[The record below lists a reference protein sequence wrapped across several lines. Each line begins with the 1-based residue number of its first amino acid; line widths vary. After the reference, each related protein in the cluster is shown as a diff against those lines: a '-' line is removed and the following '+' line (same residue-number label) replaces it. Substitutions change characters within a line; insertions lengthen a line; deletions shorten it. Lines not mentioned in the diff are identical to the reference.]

1 MRQLRNSRWLMNKIL
16 LFELNTQSLGFD
28 LHYVKEVIENK
39 NIQPVPLAPQFVLG
53 IVNRRGKVFT
63 IVNLAALLG
72 LPSKE
77 PSPDSRI
84 VILEH
89 KEMDI
94 GLLVDKINQT
104 KSVPSPAQAANETRL
119 FNSKGKEFCHMV
131 LKCEEGIHLLD
142 LEKFFTFLKEGKF
155 NG

>member
-1 MRQLRNSRWLMNKIL
+1 MRQLRNLRWLMNKML

-28 LHYVKEVIENK
+28 LHYVREVIENK
-39 NIQPVPLAPQFVLG
+39 NIQPVPLAPHFVLG

-63 IVNLAALLG
+63 IINLAALLG
-72 LPSKE
+72 VPSKAV
-77 PSPDSRI
+77 SPDSRI

-94 GLLVDKINQT
+94 GILVDKINQT
-104 KSVPSPAQAANETRL
+104 KSVSSTEQAANERNL
-119 FNSKGKEFCHMV
+119 FNSKEKEFCHMV

-142 LEKFFTFLKEGKF
+142 VEKFFAFLKEGKF
-155 NG
+155 SG

>member
-1 MRQLRNSRWLMNKIL
+1 MNKIL

-28 LHYVKEVIENK
+28 LHYVREVIENK

-63 IVNLAALLG
+63 IIDLAALLG
-72 LPSKE
+72 VPSKE
-77 PSPDSRI
+77 LSPDSRI

-104 KSVPSPAQAANETRL
+104 KSVSSTVQAANETHR
-119 FNSKGKEFCHMV
+119 FNSKEKEFCHMV
-131 LKCEEGIHLLD
+131 LKFEEGIHLLD
-142 LEKFFTFLKEGKF
+142 VEKFFTFLKEGKF

>member
-1 MRQLRNSRWLMNKIL
+1 
-16 LFELNTQSLGFD
+16 
-28 LHYVKEVIENK
+28 
-39 NIQPVPLAPQFVLG
+39 LG